1 MAWRDHSVWVYAKFF
16 STRADWRGSPGTRQ
30 DGIGMGCV
38 RLEEVCA
45 QILWWGE
52 SETKWG
58 QIKGVGSAKQENRA
72 RGGW

>member
-1 MAWRDHSVWVYAKFF
+1 MNRETKRAHFNLHFVMAWRDHSVWVYAKFF

-45 QILWWGE
+45 QILW
-52 SETKWG
+52 
-58 QIKGVGSAKQENRA
+58 
-72 RGGW
+72 